1 MFVDN
6 KYAVWQFESK
16 IFMTKESFASLFEEV
31 QGITDIVGT
40 VVTGTI
46 IRLTSEHAIVDV
58 GLKSEGRVALKEFAV
73 SGTIPELNVGDEV
86 SVFVERMEDRNGEVG
101 ISRERAKRE
110 EAWEKVTELFE
121 DKQQVEGVI
130 LGRVKGGFTVDILG
144 AAAFLPGSQVDV
156 RRIQDMDS
164 LMNTPI
170 TFEILT
176 MDKVRGNI
184 VVSRRSILEKASEE
198 ERTKLMENI
207 KEGDIIEGVIKN
219 ITGYGAFV
227 DLGGIDGLLHVTDI
241 SWKRISH
248 PSEILTVGEKVQVQV
263 IRFHEGTKRISLGI
277 KQMGE
282 DPWETARTKYAQG
295 EKFTGKITNIAD
307 YGVFVELE
315 EGVEGLVHVS
325 EMSWTKKNV
334 HPGKIVSM
342 GQEVQVQVL
351 EINQEKRRISLGIKQ
366 CQENPWS
373 VVNDTFAS
381 GTVLEGKIK
390 NITEFGIFI
399 GITDDID
406 GMVHMSDISWKK
418 SNEEALTEYKKG
430 MVVKAVV
437 LGIDMEKERISLGIK
452 QLTDNPSVKTRGRD
466 VSKYK
471 KNDVVT
477 ATIVDVKI
485 AGLDVVV
492 GDGVPGFIKKVELSV
507 ERSEQRTDRFAIDE
521 KIDALI
527 TAVHRKDGQLNLSVK
542 ALEQAQEREAM
553 EQYGSADSGATLG
566 DILGKALKK

>member
-1 MFVDN
+1 
-6 KYAVWQFESK
+6 
-16 IFMTKESFASLFEEV
+16 MTKESFASLFEEAQSGKENV
-31 QGITDIVGT
+31 VGT
-40 VVTGTI
+40 VVNGTI
-46 IRLTSEHAIVDV
+46 IGLTAEQAIVDV

-73 SGTIPELNVGDEV
+73 SGNIPELNVGDEV

-110 EAWEKVTELFE
+110 EAWDNVAELFE
-121 DKQQVEGVI
+121 TNQRVEGVI
-130 LGRVKGGFTVDILG
+130 FGRVKGGFTVDILG
-144 AAAFLPGSQVDV
+144 AVAFLPGSQVDV
-156 RRIQDMDS
+156 RPVRDMDA

-170 TFEILT
+170 IFEILK
-176 MDKVRGNI
+176 MDKTRGNI
-184 VVSRRSILEKASEE
+184 VVSRRSILEEASEE
-198 ERTKLMENI
+198 ERAKLMANI
-207 KEGDIIEGVIKN
+207 KEGDIIEGVVKN

-248 PSEILTVGEKVQVQV
+248 PSEVLTVGEKLKVQV
-263 IRFHEGTKRISLGI
+263 IRFHESTKRISLGI
-277 KQMGE
+277 KQMAQ
-282 DPWETARTKYAQG
+282 DPWEVASNKYVIG
-295 EKFTGKITNIAD
+295 EIFTGKVTNITD

-334 HPGKIVSM
+334 HPSKIVSM
-342 GQEVQVQVL
+342 NQEVQVKVL

-373 VVNDTFAS
+373 AVGDKFAA
-381 GTVLEGKIK
+381 GTVLEGNVK

-399 GITDDID
+399 GITEDID

-418 SNEEALTEYKKG
+418 SNEDALSEYKKG
-430 MVVKAVV
+430 MIVKAIV
-437 LGIDMEKERISLGIK
+437 LDVDVEKERLSLGIK
-452 QLTDNPSVKTRGRD
+452 QLTDNPHAKPKGAD
-466 VSKYK
+466 VSGYK

-477 ATIVDVKI
+477 ATIVDVKV

-492 GDGVPGFIKKVELSV
+492 GENIPGFIKKAELSV
-507 ERSEQRTDRFAIDE
+507 ERSEQRTDRFAVDE
-521 KIDALI
+521 KVDAI
-527 TAVHRKDGQLNLSVK
+527 VTTVHRKDGQLSLSVK
-542 ALEQAQEREAM
+542 ALEVAQEREAM

-566 DILGKALKK
+566 DILGKALKPKT